1 MGNAMAWGLLVLA
14 GMLEIV
20 WALALKQAEGFTKL
34 WPSLVG
40 VSVAM
45 LSLVLLGLALKQLPV
60 GTAYAIWVGIGAF
73 GVALFGALVLGEM
86 MSAMKLV
93 FLALIIIGV
102 AGLRMMEG

>member
-1 MGNAMAWGLLVLA
+1 MAWGLLVLA
-14 GMLEIV
+14 GTLEIV

>member
-1 MGNAMAWGLLVLA
+1 MAWGLLVLA

-45 LSLVLLGLALKQLPV
+45 LSLILLGLALKQLPV
-60 GTAYAIWVGIGAF
+60 GTAYAMWVGIGAF
-73 GVALFGALVLGEM
+73 GVAAFGALVLGEG
-86 MSAMKLV
+86 MSVMKLL
-93 FLALIIIGV
+93 FLGMIIIGV